1 MLTAPLPVPPA
12 PLAIETPPPLAEAE
26 DPALRDKEPPAPLL
40 PTATLTSPAEPDSA
54 FAPTQHQGTRRSAR
68 RGPRPTPN
76 TPVTSDNH
84 VTTQQV
90 NNIPAA
96 SLVVFMFCQQRAV
109 EADEAAAIETV
120 AVVVTVALGC
130 SPLTRLPTPNT
141 PVTSAVTHAL
151 RKQAG
156 VGCGVPKGEDEG
168 RGDGGIAAC
177 EREGRRDGA
186 SRLSQCG
193 IAG

>member
-26 DPALRDKEPPAPLL
+26 DPALKRQRAPS
-40 PTATLTSPAEPDSA
+40 TAAADSDANVTSPTRLGIAR
-54 FAPTQHQGTRRSAR
+54 TQHQGTRRSAR

-84 VTTQQV
+84 VITQQV

-130 SPLTRLPTPNT
+130 SPRCARLPTPNT
-141 PVTSAVTHAL
+141 PVTSNTLAHAGAEC
-151 RKQAG
+151 RH
-156 VGCGVPKGEDEG
+156 
-168 RGDGGIAAC
+168 GGAA
-177 EREGRRDGA
+177 
-186 SRLSQCG
+186 
-193 IAG
+193 